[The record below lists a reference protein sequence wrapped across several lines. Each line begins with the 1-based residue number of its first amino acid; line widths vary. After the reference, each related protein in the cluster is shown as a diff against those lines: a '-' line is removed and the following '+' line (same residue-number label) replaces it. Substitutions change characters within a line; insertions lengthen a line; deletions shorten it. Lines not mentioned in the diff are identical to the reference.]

1 MSTIYARCG
10 EREREGERVS
20 KKEKL
25 SRRRRKRGWVLDE
38 PYYKNRKKKHCLRL
52 RIVDLGIYELYS
64 SR

>member
-10 EREREGERVS
+10 EREREREIEKERFRR
-20 KKEKL
+20 
-25 SRRRRKRGWVLDE
+25 RRRRKRGWVLDE